1 MCTGKCSLCIA
12 ISLYPLVFMSILCNV
27 LLFFPGWSVKYVQE
41 DHITQEVKYM
51 GGIIGG
57 GVMVLITAF
66 YVHLIGERGCCGNR
80 LGMFFSIV
88 FAAVGVAGAVYSFI
102 VALVGLSSG
111 PLCFT
116 DKGKWDTP
124 FNNSDL
130 SYVTNHATWTQC
142 KEPKEVVQ
150 FNIGLFISLAV
161 ASVLQALLCAAQV
174 INGIFGCICGT
185 CNKQVLNVNN
195 I

>member
-12 ISLYPLVFMSILCNV
+12 ISLYPLVLMSILCNA
-27 LLFFPGWSVKYVQE
+27 LLFFPGWS
-41 DHITQEVKYM
+41 
-51 GGIIGG
+51 
-57 GVMVLITAF
+57 
-66 YVHLIGERGCCGNR
+66 
-80 LGMFFSIV
+80 MFFSIV

-102 VALVGLSSG
+102 VSLVGLSSG

-116 DKGKWDTP
+116 DEGKC
-124 FNNSDL
+124 SDL

-161 ASVLQALLCAAQV
+161 ASVLQALLCAAQEV
-174 INGIFGCICGT
+174 INGLFGCICGT
-185 CNKQVLNVNN
+185 CNKQVLNVV
-195 I
+195 

>member
-1 MCTGKCSLCIA
+1 M
-12 ISLYPLVFMSILCNV
+12 
-27 LLFFPGWSVKYVQE
+27 WQ
-41 DHITQEVKYM
+41 
-51 GGIIGG
+51 
-57 GVMVLITAF
+57 
-66 YVHLIGERGCCGNR
+66 
-80 LGMFFSIV
+80 MFFSIV

-102 VALVGLSSG
+102 VSLVGLSSG

-116 DKGKWDTP
+116 DEGKWYKP

-161 ASVLQALLCAAQV
+161 ASVLQALLCAAQEV
-174 INGIFGCICGT
+174 INGLFGCICGT
-185 CNKQVLNVNN
+185 CNKQVLNVV
-195 I
+195 